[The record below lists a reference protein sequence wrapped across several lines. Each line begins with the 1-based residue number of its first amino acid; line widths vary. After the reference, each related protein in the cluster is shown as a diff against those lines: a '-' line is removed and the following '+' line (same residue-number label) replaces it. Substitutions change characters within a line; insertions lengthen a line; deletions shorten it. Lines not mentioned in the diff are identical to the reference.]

1 MDIFSF
7 QFFFIVYKAV
17 RLKFTVVGQ
26 NEHFFKFFM
35 SILTNYFPKVLM
47 TACTVAQFTVS
58 LSASDILIYE
68 NSLCRLKWN
77 NLFCDSSMTSVIGHF
92 SMFISFWGT
101 FAVNSFCLFVLF
113 LSAGRFYELSSW
125 KTIVFYVTCQEWFYE
140 LICLLF
146 GS

>member
-26 NEHFFKFFM
+26 SEHFFKFFM
-35 SILTNYFPKVLM
+35 SILTNYFAKVLM

-68 NSLCRLKWN
+68 NSLCRLK
-77 NLFCDSSMTSVIGHF
+77 
-92 SMFISFWGT
+92 
-101 FAVNSFCLFVLF
+101 
-113 LSAGRFYELSSW
+113 
-125 KTIVFYVTCQEWFYE
+125 
-140 LICLLF
+140 
-146 GS
+146 